1 MSCESYA
8 TVIVADDVITWP
20 YFGQK
25 CRIFEAPLL
34 IDLISDTLETWK
46 SLIDISESN
55 PNLLVLK
62 EKSLFNNE
70 PRLSDRDR

>member
-25 CRIFEAPLL
+25 CQIFEAPLL

-46 SLIDISESN
+46 SPININ
-55 PNLLVLK
+55 NIFPKVTPVY
-62 EKSLFNNE
+62 KS
-70 PRLSDRDR
+70 

>member
-8 TVIVADDVITWP
+8 TVNVDDDVITWP

-34 IDLISDTLETWK
+34 IDLISDTLDTWK
-46 SLIDISESN
+46 NPISKSN
-55 PNLLVLK
+55 PNLLVLN
-62 EKSLFNNE
+62 EKGFLNNV
-70 PRLSDRDR
+70 PWLSDRDR

>member
-25 CRIFEAPLL
+25 CQIFEAPLL

-46 SLIDISESN
+46 SPINIFKSN
-55 PNLLVLK
+55 PNLFILK
-62 EKSLFNNE
+62 EK
-70 PRLSDRDR
+70 RTTVVRMR